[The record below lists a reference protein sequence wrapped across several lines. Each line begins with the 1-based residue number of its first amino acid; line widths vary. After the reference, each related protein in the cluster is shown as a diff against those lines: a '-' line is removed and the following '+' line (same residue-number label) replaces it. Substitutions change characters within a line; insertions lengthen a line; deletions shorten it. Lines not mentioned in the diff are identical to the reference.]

1 MVRRRKETKRKKKNR
16 FENSGRKEGKERESI
31 RLDLFPRSKDSEE
44 WRGGEKWRKTKG
56 EKETKGS
63 EGEKTGK
70 MEKSGER
77 KEKEGGEEGREGR
90 KEVKGEGEKGAWR
103 VCIFFFSV
111 FFFSSI

>member
-1 MVRRRKETKRKKKNR
+1 
-16 FENSGRKEGKERESI
+16 
-31 RLDLFPRSKDSEE
+31 
-44 WRGGEKWRKTKG
+44 
-56 EKETKGS
+56 
-63 EGEKTGK
+63 